1 MPIGFRYALYLEDGE
16 PADPVAFVTATP
28 QWREGDRF
36 MPRGGQPFRIVRI
49 EPSLDEAAMFDAVW
63 VVESLPG

>member
-1 MPIGFRYALYLEDGE
+1 M
-16 PADPVAFVTATP
+16 AFVTATP

-49 EPSLDEAAMFDAVW
+49 EESADEVGMFDAVW
-63 VVESLPG
+63 VVEPLPG